1 MQFGIG
7 SIAYL
12 GAASCAKHHSLLKYS
27 FAPVREL
34 RPLTRALQRL
44 TGSGKRKA
52 AACFRGPRSRAAT
65 NLFMFCP
72 EAISSASMFTGR
84 PALRRARHPWMYGA
98 SARRRGRQRRGGR
111 AAERS
116 DSASCHTGLRRPVGV
131 RCGLRSRQAAALPG
145 GLEPRPVGRPR
156 RPGRQQL
163 RPAPPRDLD
172 SPSTERRYQNEY
184 YGSMRVKAWSGLHPK
199 TRRIGERYG
208 CERAPVVRG
217 TVILVEVGKHSA
229 RPASRS
235 TVALVLRRRGAGLGN
250 AHRPC

>member
-1 MQFGIG
+1 M
-7 SIAYL
+7 L
-12 GAASCAKHHSLLKYS
+12 
-27 FAPVREL
+27 
-34 RPLTRALQRL
+34 
-44 TGSGKRKA
+44 
-52 AACFRGPRSRAAT
+52 
-65 NLFMFCP
+65 
-72 EAISSASMFTGR
+72 TGR

-116 DSASCHTGLRRPVGV
+116 DSASCRTGLRRPVGV
-131 RCGLRSRQAAALPG
+131 RCGLRSRQAAARPGRPLRPLPDAIT
-145 GLEPRPVGRPR
+145 LKPHLPR

-172 SPSTERRYQNEY
+172 SPSTERRYQDEY

-199 TRRIGERYG
+199 TQRIGERYG

-217 TVILVEVGKHSA
+217 SVILVEVGKHSA

-250 AHRPC
+250 AHRPCRGSLLSRPMLCHLRVTVPSSAASSYNSPSAKPVRHILAEDFIVAVCVGRCPFFHPLDLVRATVHSCTLKE